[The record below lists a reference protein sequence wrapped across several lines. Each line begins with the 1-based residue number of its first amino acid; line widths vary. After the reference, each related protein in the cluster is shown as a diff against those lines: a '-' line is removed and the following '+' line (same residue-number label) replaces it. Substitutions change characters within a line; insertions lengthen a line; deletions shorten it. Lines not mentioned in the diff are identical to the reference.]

1 MDNTRDIS
9 TTRIEHN
16 QSQLIKGVYGE
27 VEDTFWTD
35 VKYTAG
41 FMVSP
46 RTLRFLPQIMWT
58 GISLA
63 YITGMISLIIA
74 RTIPDADNDKQLEL
88 SLYGLS
94 VIGIG
99 EMIGSI
105 IMSQIID
112 RISNRAAVIVN
123 MCIIAILWLLSG
135 IMISRNK
142 DDFFLYVFC
151 FGWGFMDGT
160 VNTHCGQ
167 ILGFEFETAQDPF
180 SVMMIG

>member
-41 FMVSP
+41 FIVSP

-58 GISLA
+58 GITLA
-63 YITGMISLIIA
+63 YITGMISLVIA
-74 RTIPDADNDKQLEL
+74 RTIPNQNNAKQLEL

-105 IMSQIID
+105 IMS
-112 RISNRAAVIVN
+112 
-123 MCIIAILWLLSG
+123 
-135 IMISRNK
+135 
-142 DDFFLYVFC
+142 
-151 FGWGFMDGT
+151 
-160 VNTHCGQ
+160 
-167 ILGFEFETAQDPF
+167 
-180 SVMMIG
+180 